1 MVNKNRLAAMAVGTL
16 LFAGALAVGQPGSML
31 GQSGEPTPT
40 GTATTTPTRTP
51 TPEET
56 PAVTGTDTATET
68 PTASPAGTPTA
79 TPRERATATP
89 FEPPDSSSSTAIDR
103 ATVVAAIEARIAD
116 YQDDPE
122 TKEDEALVTDSSMA
136 AALGAIASSHSDAM
150 AAERRV
156 DHAIDGV
163 TTDDRYERSRK
174 TSGCYL
180 TDDGNNNVLPS
191 RAYEGL
197 YATHVDGRDE
207 EQLGT
212 DIADA
217 LVADDHARR
226 ALTLDDAQVMGVGLN
241 VTDGRA
247 YVTVAVC

>member
-1 MVNKNRLAAMAVGTL
+1 
-16 LFAGALAVGQPGSML
+16 ML
-31 GQSGEPTPT
+31 GQAGEPTPT
-40 GTATTTPTRTP
+40 GAATTTPVRTP

-89 FEPPDSSSSTAIDR
+89 FEPQDSSPSTAIDR
-103 ATVVAAIEARIAD
+103 AAVVAAIEARIAD

-136 AALGAIASSHSDAM
+136 AAHGASASSNTDAK
-150 AAERRV
+150 ADERRV